1 MYGKCS
7 RSPDSLRLEKKGYG
21 EVIHFP
27 VEFET
32 FLALQAVH
40 VEVG

>member
-7 RSPDSLRLEKKGYG
+7 RSPDSLRREKKDTEKLY
-21 EVIHFP
+21 IFP

>member
-1 MYGKCS
+1 MFS
-7 RSPDSLRLEKKGYG
+7 VARFTATRKKQGYG

-32 FLALQAVH
+32 FLALQAVY